1 MNGEFKMVLVIAI
14 LGIVMAV
21 APQVC
26 VKKEFR
32 DDPAQIKKMRISG
45 IVLAVVGIAVFFLLQ
60 FV

>member
-1 MNGEFKMVLVIAI
+1 MVLAIAI
-14 LGIVMAV
+14 LGIVMAII
-21 APQVC
+21 PQYC

-45 IVLAVVGIAVFFLLQ
+45 IVLAVLGIAVFVLVQ